1 MWTEAIREGF
11 LKEVG
16 VDWYLKAVFGKMN
29 VSERPLR
36 GKTTLAEAEM
46 RRVSLGLGRWLRLPS
61 CELWGKTTELTARD
75 LGSCLG

>member
-29 VSERPLR
+29 VS
-36 GKTTLAEAEM
+36 K
-46 RRVSLGLGRWLRLPS
+46 
-61 CELWGKTTELTARD
+61 RD
-75 LGSCLG
+75 TF